1 MGMVGGNIFTEVIY
15 LKKFKK
21 KILAVGLAIGVVLGS
36 IGYCPSDSSYVDA
49 YSKTSTRYWTRR
61 TGRKVKKVKKITC
74 KIYHYTSLASENGG
88 YAGYGSLGKLNS
100 KTIANNYWALG
111 RNIYIE
117 GYGMKKVADRGGRGL
132 NTPFKLD
139 VYVPRIKGESNR
151 QYKKRVNRMGV
162 KKRTCYVIYYK
173 K

>member
-1 MGMVGGNIFTEVIY
+1 MGNKKRGDY
-15 LKKFKK
+15 LKKIKR
-21 KILAVGLAIGVVLGS
+21 KILAIGLAIGVVFGS
-36 IGYCPSDSSYVDA
+36 VTYCPLDNHIDA
-49 YSKTSTRYWTRR
+49 YSKTSTRYWTQK
-61 TGRKVKKVKKITC
+61 TGKKVRKVKKITC
-74 KIYHYTSLASENGG
+74 TIYHYTSLASENGG

-117 GYGMKKVADRGGRGL
+117 GYGMKKVADRGGKGL
-132 NTPFKLD
+132 NTPYKLD
-139 VYVPRIKGESNR
+139 VYVPRKKGESNK

-173 K
+173 

>member
-1 MGMVGGNIFTEVIY
+1 MGKYFYRGDY
-15 LKKFKK
+15 LKNFKK
-21 KILAVGLAIGVVLGS
+21 KVLAVGLAIGVVLGN
-36 IGYCPSDSSYVDA
+36 IGYCPSDSYVDA
-49 YSKTSTRYWTRR
+49 YSKTSTKYWTQR
-61 TGRKVKKVKKITC
+61 TGKKVRKVRKITC

-88 YAGYGSLGKLNS
+88 YGGYCSLGKLNS
-100 KTIANNYWALG
+100 QTIANNYWALG

-117 GYGMKKVADRGGRGL
+117 GYSMKKVRDRGGKGL
-132 NTPFKLD
+132 NSPYKLD

-151 QYKKRVNRMGV
+151 QYKRRVNRMGV